1 MNKYGLIFFNALS
14 LGKLISKIA
23 MKSYWEVFQHIFVYP
38 WIKKLK
44 EIFVT
49 LFSKMFL
56 VKVAHDCAKVAAAIC
71 VNGKKWE

>member
-1 MNKYGLIFFNALS
+1 MNQKV
-14 LGKLISKIA
+14 
-23 MKSYWEVFQHIFVYP
+23 ER
-38 WIKKLK
+38 
-44 EIFVT
+44 FVT